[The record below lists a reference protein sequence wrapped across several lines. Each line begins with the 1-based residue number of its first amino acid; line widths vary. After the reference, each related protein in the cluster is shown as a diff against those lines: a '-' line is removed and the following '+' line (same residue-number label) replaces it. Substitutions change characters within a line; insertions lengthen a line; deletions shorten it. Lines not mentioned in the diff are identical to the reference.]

1 MKIQTQSSQLDHIID
16 ITYKKSKTIGAHLV
30 KKSTAK
36 LSRSSSDDTL
46 QRDDDQSISDF
57 SNNTPIP
64 EKPSP
69 VTNQL
74 TGRLSAAIRKS
85 VVGIGSSLLGA
96 SLSLREP
103 IKEMKPESEADELL
117 IIESPVRPNHY

>member
-30 KKSTAK
+30 KKSTSK

-69 VTNQL
+69 VTN
-74 TGRLSAAIRKS
+74 
-85 VVGIGSSLLGA
+85 
-96 SLSLREP
+96 
-103 IKEMKPESEADELL
+103 
-117 IIESPVRPNHY
+117 